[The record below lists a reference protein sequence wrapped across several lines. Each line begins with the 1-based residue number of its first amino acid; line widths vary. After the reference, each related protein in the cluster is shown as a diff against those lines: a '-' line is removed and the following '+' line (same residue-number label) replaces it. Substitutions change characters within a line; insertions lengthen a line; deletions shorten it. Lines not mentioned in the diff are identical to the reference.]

1 MYPDAN
7 QLAIFRADAAQILLD
22 TCTLQKPGLVDDGA
36 GGKKRGLTIVATNEP
51 CRVDAA
57 STPGGAGRS
66 DLGPDARV
74 SDLTITLRW
83 NSPITK
89 DCQVVHGGH
98 TYEIF
103 VLNEDQ
109 SHQILKTA
117 QLTRIDP

>member
-7 QLAIFRADAAQILLD
+7 QLAIFRADAAQLLLD

-36 GGKKRGLTIVATNEP
+36 GGKKRGLTTVATNEP

-57 STPGGAGRS
+57 SGGAGSS

-74 SDLTITLRW
+74 SNLTISLRW
-83 NSPITK
+83 DSPITR

-103 VLNEDQ
+103 ALIEDQ